1 MIIVSREWRHYK
13 TLSEKTRLLV
23 SSFALRSIAHPLLTL
38 FIHSF
43 IWRSTFSLLSVSMYS
58 LGFFIFLPIGF
69 YVNGLLLRKIKISRL
84 YLVGSI
90 ISTMSTIAIIF
101 FSGNRSWHFLAYGF
115 VYGFGSGIYWA
126 NRNFLSFQETESKE
140 RNYFFS
146 ITSVIGALIALVV
159 TFFMGW
165 LIVLGEQNGLY
176 TPTVAYWVFGVLASI
191 ILVWSGV
198 VVLKG
203 DYKSPSVKKIFQLN
217 ITPKWNKIRYVA
229 FSMGILEG
237 IGFFLPTMLILLY
250 LGKEGVLGTINTIVT
265 LFIAAITY
273 LYGRMAKHNHR
284 KPVYFVTLILYI
296 IFSTLLII
304 LDRSIGILIF
314 TLFGGLTAVFQWITI
329 EPAILDVMDG
339 EVSKKED
346 NRYMFVMDQEIFLN
360 MGRIVSVIVLFI
372 IIRMFSEE
380 TGLLYAPLILGICQ
394 LILISFIWK
403 KKIL

>member
-1 MIIVSREWRHYK
+1 
-13 TLSEKTRLLV
+13 
-23 SSFALRSIAHPLLTL
+23 
-38 FIHSF
+38 
-43 IWRSTFSLLSVSMYS
+43 
-58 LGFFIFLPIGF
+58 
-69 YVNGLLLRKIKISRL
+69 
-84 YLVGSI
+84 
-90 ISTMSTIAIIF
+90 
-101 FSGNRSWHFLAYGF
+101 
-115 VYGFGSGIYWA
+115 
-126 NRNFLSFQETESKE
+126 
-140 RNYFFS
+140 
-146 ITSVIGALIALVV
+146 
-159 TFFMGW
+159 
-165 LIVLGEQNGLY
+165 
-176 TPTVAYWVFGVLASI
+176 
-191 ILVWSGV
+191 
-198 VVLKG
+198 
-203 DYKSPSVKKIFQLN
+203 
-217 ITPKWNKIRYVA
+217 
-229 FSMGILEG
+229 MGILEG

-372 IIRMFSEE
+372 IIITNCNM
-380 TGLLYAPLILGICQ
+380 INI
-394 LILISFIWK
+394 
-403 KKIL
+403 